1 MKTQKRFRTLHS
13 TLRLLLFCLLPSV
26 FCLPAFSQG
35 TAFTYQGRLDSGGN
49 AANGFYDL
57 RFAIYDMASGGAPQ
71 GSAVTNAA
79 TAVSNGL
86 FTVTLDFGN
95 QFPGAARWLDIGV
108 RTNGGGAFVPLS
120 PRQAL
125 LPAPYAIHA
134 AKALDVV
141 NGSVLNPLF
150 IGTTTAIP
158 LDFFVAGVRAMRFEP
173 DPQGPDL
180 PNVIG
185 GAKNTVTSGVSG
197 ATISGGGNEGMPN
210 RVTDDY
216 GTISGGRGN
225 QAGDGAGTTSNQ
237 PFATVGGGLG
247 NRATGGGTTVGG
259 GFNNTA
265 SSDSSTVGGGRF
277 NMASGTWS
285 TVGGGSQNTASF
297 YSTVGGGVGSMA
309 GGNISTVGGGQLNA
323 ASGPWST
330 VSGGEGNAASVD
342 WSTVGGGYDN
352 AASGTY
358 SSVGGGNKNTA
369 SGSRSAVGGGND
381 NRASGSRSIVG
392 GGGGN
397 TASGEFS
404 TVPGG
409 FFNQAGGDS
418 SFAAGRSAIV
428 RDAATV
434 GNAIGDRGTF
444 VWADSTFSPFVSDG
458 ENRFLV
464 RSTGGARFYSSAN
477 LATGVSLA
485 PNDGSWTSVSDRN
498 LKENIVVVDGRE
510 VLERLSEIPIAT
522 WNYKAQD
529 PSIRHI
535 GPMGQDF
542 HAAFGVGA
550 EPPRINTVDADG
562 VALAAIQGLNQKV
575 ESGKRKT
582 ETRMGKLE
590 AENLELKARLAKLE
604 QQLLN
609 LTEKQQ

>member
-1 MKTQKRFRTLHS
+1 MKTKLKFIFGFFLGFLT
-13 TLRLLLFCLLPSV
+13 SV
-26 FCLPAFSQG
+26 LCPPALAQG
-35 TAFTYQGRLDSGGN
+35 TAFTYQGRLDSGGT
-49 AANGFYDL
+49 AANGIYDL
-57 RFAIYDMASGGAPQ
+57 RFTIYDLGSGGAQQ

-95 QFPGAARWLDIGV
+95 QFPGAGRWLEIGV
-108 RTNGGGAFVPLS
+108 RTNDVGGFVPLS

-125 LPAPYAIHA
+125 LPTPYAIHA
-134 AKALDVV
+134 ARAMDVV

-150 IGTTTAIP
+150 IGTTTATP
-158 LDFFVAGVRAMRFEP
+158 LEFFVAGVRAMRFEP
-173 DPQGPDL
+173 DPQGTDS

-185 GAKNTVTSGVSG
+185 GFKNAVTAGVLG
-197 ATISGGGNEGMPN
+197 ATIGGGGTEAMPN
-210 RVTDDY
+210 RVTDDF
-216 GTISGGRGN
+216 GTIGGGRGN
-225 QAGDGAGTTSNQ
+225 WAGNAAGTTADR

-247 NRATGGGTTVGG
+247 NMATGGGSTVGG

-265 SSDSSTVGGGRF
+265 SDDSSTVGGGRF
-277 NMASGTWS
+277 NAASGTWS
-285 TVGGGSQNTASF
+285 TIGGGSDNTASF
-297 YSTVGGGVGSMA
+297 YSTVGGGVGNYS
-309 GGNISTVGGGQLNA
+309 GGNFSTVGGGQLNA
-323 ASGPWST
+323 ASGLLST
-330 VSGGEGNAASVD
+330 VSGGEGNTASDD

-352 AASGTY
+352 AAAGQY
-358 SSVGGGNKNTA
+358 AAVGGGDKNTA
-369 SGSRSAVGGGND
+369 SGSRSSVIGGNN
-381 NRASGSRSIVG
+381 NRASGSRSSVG
-392 GGGGN
+392 GGANN
-397 TASGEFS
+397 TASGQFS

-409 FFNQAGGDS
+409 FLNQAGGES
-418 SFAAGRSAIV
+418 SFAAGHSAIV

-444 VWADSTFSPFVSDG
+444 VWADSTFSDFVSDG

-464 RSTGGARFYSSAN
+464 RSTGGARFYSSPN

-550 EPPRINTVDADG
+550 EPPRINTIDADG
-562 VALAAIQGLNQKV
+562 VALAAIQGLNQKL
-575 ESGKRKT
+575 T
-582 ETRMGKLE
+582 EELKCRD
-590 AENLELKARLAKLE
+590 AENAELKRTVNGLKELVKAINQQINGGAR
-604 QQLLN
+604 
-609 LTEKQQ
+609 